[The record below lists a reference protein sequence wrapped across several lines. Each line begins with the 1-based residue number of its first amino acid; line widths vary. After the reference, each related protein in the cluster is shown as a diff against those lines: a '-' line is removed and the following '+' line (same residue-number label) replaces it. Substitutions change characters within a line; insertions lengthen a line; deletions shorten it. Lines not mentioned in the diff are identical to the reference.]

1 MSTTS
6 GAGITMAS
14 GEREQT
20 RGLKWCSRCLI
31 LFVWCF
37 VGLCLYFRLC
47 SFDHVI
53 VHVLEKLF
61 QLIKIVSM
69 VNVIVIFP
77 RIYKMY
83 LLIIIYFSVAVC
95 IWFMRIKFIHS
106 PLYCVS
112 FFDLW
117 LMITTL
123 LLNIFMITH
132 IKENI

>member
-20 RGLKWCSRCLI
+20 RGFKWCSRCLI

-61 QLIKIVSM
+61 SIDKD
-69 VNVIVIFP
+69 
-77 RIYKMY
+77 
-83 LLIIIYFSVAVC
+83 C
-95 IWFMRIKFIHS
+95 
-106 PLYCVS
+106 
-112 FFDLW
+112 
-117 LMITTL
+117 
-123 LLNIFMITH
+123 
-132 IKENI
+132 